1 MRGHI
6 HLAKRPAAK
15 DQWYYKNQIYLFRH
29 LDVDDKYAILD
40 ETLLTIT
47 NPEETLV
54 IPPEVNGHRIKRIA
68 NGLFVGKNVKTI
80 IISEGITEIGAEAF
94 AGTDNLEKLILP
106 ESLKVL
112 GSESFDPKRG
122 TNKFPPDI

>member
-1 MRGHI
+1 MLKMDSYI
-6 HLAKRPAAK
+6 
-15 DQWYYKNQIYLFRH
+15 
-29 LDVDDKYAILD
+29 DDKYAILD

-54 IPPEVNGHRIKRIA
+54 IPHEVNGHRIKRIA
-68 NGLFVGKNVKTI
+68 NGLFVGTNVKTI

-112 GSESFDPKRG
+112 GSDSFLRYER
-122 TNKFPPDI
+122 TV